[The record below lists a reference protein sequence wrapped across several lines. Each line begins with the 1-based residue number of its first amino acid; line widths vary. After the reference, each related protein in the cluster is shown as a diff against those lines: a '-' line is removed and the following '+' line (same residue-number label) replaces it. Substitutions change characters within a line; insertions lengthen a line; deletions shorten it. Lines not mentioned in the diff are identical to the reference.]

1 MPPRLRIALAIAVAV
16 VAGSGLVAYGLKA
29 AVNDDGTVARP
40 EEGTSLAGALGAAT
54 AAFPPYDGFTE
65 AFVALDDR
73 CLRVVVADE
82 NDERVQGLRAV
93 DGLDPYD
100 AMLFVFDAPSS
111 ARFTMAD
118 TLIALDIG
126 WYDSAGALV
135 DRTTMQPCPGTEAE
149 CPTYAARGPYRY
161 ALETE
166 AGALGAGGIGGC
178 PG

>member
-29 AVNDDGTVARP
+29 AFDDDDVVARP
-40 EEGTSLAGALGAAT
+40 EEGTSLAGALAGAA
-54 AAFPPYDGFTE
+54 AALPPYGRFTE

-82 NDERVQGLRAV
+82 NDERVQGLRSV
-93 DGLDPYD
+93 ESLDPYD
-100 AMLFVFDAPSS
+100 GMLFVFDSDIS

-118 TLIALDIG
+118 TLIPLDIG
-126 WYDSAGALV
+126 WYDSTGALV
-135 DRTTMQPCPGTEAE
+135 DRTTMQPCPDTEAE
-149 CPTYAARGPYRY
+149 CPTYSARGPYRY

-166 AGALGAGGIGGC
+166 AGGLGAGGLTAC
-178 PG
+178 PS